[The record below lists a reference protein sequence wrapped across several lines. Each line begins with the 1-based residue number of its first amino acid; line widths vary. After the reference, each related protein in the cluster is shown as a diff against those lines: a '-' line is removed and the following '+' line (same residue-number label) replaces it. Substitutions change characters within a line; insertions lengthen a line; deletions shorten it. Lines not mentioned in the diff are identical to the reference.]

1 MEEVRMKKPAKRI
14 CGMNSSGVVVGGA
27 VEAELGV
34 VGHDAGDGALVQ
46 DAALLHEDD
55 RVEEEEGLR
64 GELVD
69 GE

>member
-1 MEEVRMKKPAKRI
+1 M
-14 CGMNSSGVVVGGA
+14 
-27 VEAELGV
+27 EAELGV

-64 GELVD
+64 GGLVD
-69 GE
+69 SEQDRAVAGRHTLQQAHQAE